1 MVIFTKSK
9 YLLFLQCPK
18 LLWTKFNDPDL
29 FPETDEA
36 TQHIFDQGTLIGE
49 LATSLFPDG
58 IKVPE
63 DSFVDNLK
71 KTQEVLKEK
80 KPLFEPGFKVD
91 NIFSRADILV
101 PVGDAWDIVEVKS
114 STEVKDINIQ
124 DVSFQKY
131 CYEQCSLKIR
141 KCFLMHINNEYVR
154 QGDLNPIELFKK
166 EDITEEVEEAIIGIK
181 DRIADALRIISEK
194 KPENGIGPH
203 CKDPYNCVLYDECW
217 GFLPTNNVF
226 CLYRGGKKSFKLYE
240 QGITCIKDIPD
251 EFKLTSNQQIQHECE
266 KTGKPYIHKEGIKH
280 FLNELKYPLYF
291 LDFETYNTAIPL
303 YDGLKPYAQV
313 PFQFSLHVQKAENA
327 ELKHYSFL
335 AEGSDDPRPTFIEE
349 LKKLLGD
356 KGSIIV
362 YNQAFEKRILKETA
376 EFLPEYK
383 EWVEAIN
390 ARIVDLL
397 IPFRN
402 FHYYNP
408 LQQGSASIKKVLP
421 ALTGKTYEG
430 MEIAQGTDASRRYLY
445 ITHGRFN
452 GEKES
457 PEEIKKVRKALE
469 KYCELDT
476 WAEVIMLE
484 ELRGLLVDGTK

>member
-1 MVIFTKSK
+1 MKNKLLTKSK

-36 TQHIFDQGTLIGE
+36 TQHIFDQGSLVGE
-49 LATSLFPDG
+49 LATSLFPEG

-63 DSFVDNLK
+63 HSFADNLK
-71 KTQEVLKEK
+71 KTQELLSMK
-80 KPLFEPGFKVD
+80 KPLFEAGFMSG

-101 PVGDAWDIVEVKS
+101 PVKDEWDIIEVKS

-131 CYEQCSLKIR
+131 CYEKCGLKIR

-154 QGDLNPIELFKK
+154 QGDLDPEQLFKS
-166 EDITEEVEEAIIGIK
+166 EDITEEVEEAIKGIK
-181 DRIADALRIISEK
+181 ERIAEAFKIIESK
-194 KPENGIGPH
+194 KPEKDIGPH
-203 CKDPYNCVLYDECW
+203 CKDPYNCALYDECW

-240 QGITCIKDIPD
+240 QGVACIKDIPD
-251 EFKLTSNQQIQHECE
+251 EFRLTGHQQIQRSCE
-266 KTGKPYIHKEGIKH
+266 KTGKIHVDKEGIKH
-280 FLNELKYPLYF
+280 FLAELKYPLYF

-313 PFQFSLHVQKAENA
+313 PFQFSLHVQREPDGPL
-327 ELKHYSFL
+327 EHFSFL
-335 AEGSDDPRPTFIEE
+335 AEESDDPRPKFMSE

-356 KGSIIV
+356 KGSVVV

-376 EFLPEYK
+376 SFLPEYE
-383 EWVEAIN
+383 EWVESVN

-421 ALTGKTYEG
+421 ALTGKNYEG
-430 MEIAQGTDASRRYLY
+430 MEIAQGSDASRRYLY
-445 ITHGRFN
+445 ITHGRFT

-457 PEEIKKVRKALE
+457 PEEVKKVREALE

-476 WAEVIMLE
+476 KAEVLILE
-484 ELRGLLVDGTK
+484 GFKELV